1 MIANA
6 QKKRTND
13 YEPTEFTFSTM
24 VKGPMKRLNLTI
36 STALFGAMMLALLVA
51 STTTSI
57 AQPPPTTANTFR
69 MFNSAGNYVDI
80 NATGVTGTHTFSW
93 PAASAGIFMSDATG
107 QMSIGQIDAA
117 DFEMALNSLLLG
129 GGAGNPS
136 TELVSPGAAGEG
148 QVLQIDATGAPS
160 WETINELPDGT
171 TDNSTLVWDATA
183 MEWVENDQVTM
194 DPTTGDIETAGDVD
208 AAGDLTVDGN
218 TTLGDDAADQVVI
231 NAGDVEMTN
240 LPGPTATLPNQT
252 TGGGILVT
260 DQDGNVTEVT
270 PDAILGETT
279 LSEDALWVGDVND
292 NPSELPAGTDEQVL
306 MIDGTTPTWTD
317 INLLPDG
324 TVDNATLVW
333 DDGTDSWI
341 ENPNVT
347 MDPTTGDIET
357 VGGIEAAGNSQL
369 GDDAGDQVVIEAG
382 DVEMTNLPT
391 NAGPLA
397 ATDNV
402 LITDA
407 AGNVSETS
415 PDNIVGAAELSENA
429 LWVGDATDS
438 PVELAAPA
446 LPAGADQVLQINST
460 TGAPT
465 WQSINVLPTGTTD
478 NSTLVWD
485 NTAMMWV
492 ENDQVTMDPTTGD
505 IETAGDVDAAG
516 DVTVDGNTTLGDDAA
531 DAVVINAGDVQAPNL
546 PVVADGAM
554 DDENIMIVDPVTG
567 VVSQTSPDNIVDAA
581 DLSENA
587 LWMGDATDS
596 PIELAAGTSDQVLQ
610 INDVTGAPTWQ
621 DINLLPDGTLQNS
634 TLVWDDANGEWI
646 ENTQVT
652 MHPTTGN
659 VNLTNGDLSTNGD
672 VDANDLTLVGDAILG
687 NGAGDEVIIADEA
700 PEMTNLATTTAP
712 DVNDDAI
719 LVIDPTTNEVTRAS
733 PDDVFGATTLNEN
746 ALWVGDAN
754 DNPSELATS
763 GTEGDVLTVSATGA
777 PVWTT
782 PAGGIESYGQVT
794 GDGANWQ
801 YTVSPTGG
809 IPAGAVIMIQMTSAT
824 GLQITNSISSIS
836 AASFTVDFPVV
847 LGAGETFHWVIV
859 Q

>member
-429 LWVGDATDS
+429 LW
-438 PVELAAPA
+438 
-446 LPAGADQVLQINST
+446 
-460 TGAPT
+460 
-465 WQSINVLPTGTTD
+465 
-478 NSTLVWD
+478 
-485 NTAMMWV
+485 
-492 ENDQVTMDPTTGD
+492 
-505 IETAGDVDAAG
+505 
-516 DVTVDGNTTLGDDAA
+516 
-531 DAVVINAGDVQAPNL
+531 
-546 PVVADGAM
+546 
-554 DDENIMIVDPVTG
+554 
-567 VVSQTSPDNIVDAA
+567 
-581 DLSENA
+581 
-587 LWMGDATDS
+587 MGDATDS

-646 ENTQVT
+646 ENPQVT
-652 MHPTTGN
+652 LHPTTGN

-746 ALWVGDAN
+746 AIWVGDAN
-754 DNPSELATS
+754 ANPSELATS